1 MKESIIQIGV
11 SSDPEPLLEAL
22 DDKERC
28 TIVHCRILCASSSRL
43 RIWPEVCLLEDTGR
57 DCRLVHAIGIAIY
70 PNGPWRRFRI
80 IISPSRSSLRGC
92 RMPARSFT
100 VRKDP
105 RAGRFCKLGC
115 SPEQYRRLWGG
126 TRDHVNSYPKY
137 CKLVRLEAHEYV
149 GTFADI
155 KHFIMNKPTTIYQI
169 ILDKAAPCP
178 TALRTP

>member
-70 PNGPWRRFRI
+70 PQWTVAEVQNNY
-80 IISPSRSSLRGC
+80 
-92 RMPARSFT
+92 FT
-100 VRKDP
+100 FTLVFEGLSD
-105 RAGRFCKLGC
+105 ACKEFLLYEKI
-115 SPEQYRRLWGG
+115 PEPEVL
-126 TRDHVNSYPKY
+126 
-137 CKLVRLEAHEYV
+137 
-149 GTFADI
+149 
-155 KHFIMNKPTTIYQI
+155 
-169 ILDKAAPCP
+169 
-178 TALRTP
+178 